1 MSFENKKVVITGASP
16 DFGQTLSIL
25 FAQMGAELFLSAR
38 TLEKVDATAKLVKE
52 VVPDAKI
59 STFQVDVSKPA
70 DIEKF
75 AHGVQEVSGE
85 VDILINN
92 ASYWLDGH
100 LAQADDTGIV
110 ETINSTATGSILMT
124 KHFLPLLKNS
134 KTPDIVFVNSTASLE
149 NNTHSTVNEAF
160 SAAKS
165 AQSTFADRLRHRMK
179 GQGVRVISVY
189 PPNFDNPSPL
199 DDEQWNERRSHTE
212 LKYLTA
218 RNVFECIKFALS
230 QDRVCSIDK
239 IILSNNNASATEV
252 IDEA

>member
-1 MSFENKKVVITGASP
+1 MNFENKKVVITGASP

-38 TLEKVDATAKLVKE
+38 TLEKVNATAKLVRE
-52 VVPDAKI
+52 VVPGAKI
-59 STFQVDVSKPA
+59 STFQVNVSNPA
-70 DIEKF
+70 EIEKF
-75 AHGVQEVSGE
+75 AHDVREISDDI
-85 VDILINN
+85 DILINN
-92 ASYWLDGH
+92 ASYWLEGH
-100 LAQADDTGIV
+100 LSDVDDEDIV

-134 KTPDIVFVNSTASLE
+134 KSPDIIFVNSTASL
-149 NNTHSTVNEAF
+149 NNNIHSTANEAF
-160 SAAKS
+160 GAAKS
-165 AQSTFADRLRHRMK
+165 AQSTFADRLRQRMK

-199 DDEQWNERRSHTE
+199 DDVQWNERRSHTQ
-212 LKYLTA
+212 LRYLSA

-239 IILSNNNASATEV
+239 IVLSNNNAAETEV
-252 IDEA
+252 ID